1 MHLEYCIENGKFD
14 ELIHHVQ
21 NVDPDSATET
31 NVFSQT
37 PLHLLCSQSIRNE
50 NENVSD
56 EKLIEVIKT
65 LVDAYPDALT
75 DIDEQRRTPLHCA
88 CLARPLQPSIIAFL
102 LAPWSDNNKIMTG
115 RSDIKVREES
125 SSLDSRDGYPF
136 CAPLEHMHMRQV
148 RAANTPLHLLCQ
160 SSLWSSTDDEET
172 LFRVLKLILTAQPW
186 TCLTRNRVGVSPIY
200 LMFGWK
206 YNNRNN
212 PVRRRQSMNDGQ
224 GFLFFSEEEQQ
235 DEEWKR
241 RWKAVLYMIRY
252 VAVYHRE
259 RIHSSRSNSTMKDS
273 LLKLLQEE
281 ECDDLEDDFLYL
293 HATLHV
299 DRTCPVWD
307 TILHFYGHQVSMLGT
322 CHGMKCHKGGEEGDY
337 PLAIAAT
344 QCNFSSTKIAN
355 QFITNLCDLYPEAAR
370 RPVQF
375 CGCGGTVLEHAIQNH
390 LHFNY
395 STKNNTDDI
404 DEENHS
410 FGGALGSI
418 LLAYPDALR
427 IPDQVYGFYPFMLSA
442 TLPTMERKKRCKY
455 FTKVFSSKLTKW
467 SIPKE
472 ESNIL
477 NTTYTLLR
485 MAPDLLAH
493 FLSY

>member
-14 ELIHHVQ
+14 ELIHHVK
-21 NVDPDSATET
+21 NIDPDSATET

-56 EKLIEVIKT
+56 EKLIEVVRT
-65 LVDAYPDALT
+65 LLDAYPDALT

-102 LAPWSDNNKIMTG
+102 LAHEDDNKHVTE
-115 RSDIKVREES
+115 RSDCKED
-125 SSLDSRDGYPF
+125 LDSRDFYPF

-160 SSLWSSTDDEET
+160 SSLWSRTDYDDET

-212 PVRRRQSMNDGQ
+212 PVQRRQSLNNDGQ

-235 DEEWKR
+235 DKEWKR

-252 VAVYHRE
+252 VAIYHRE
-259 RIHSSRSNSTMKDS
+259 GRYSYLDCTMKD
-273 LLKLLQEE
+273 LLMNILQED
-281 ECDDLEDDFLYL
+281 ECSDDDSMEDDFLYL

-307 TILHFYGHQVSMLGT
+307 TILHYYGHQVSMLGT
-322 CHGMKCHKGGEEGDY
+322 CHGMKCHKGGGEGDY

-355 QFITNLCDLYPEAAR
+355 QFITSLCELYPEAAR
-370 RPVQF
+370 HPVQF

-390 LHFNY
+390 LHFDY
-395 STKNNTDDI
+395 SSSTNNSNNACDND
-404 DEENHS
+404 NHYI
-410 FGGALGSI
+410 GGALGSI

-427 IPDQVYGFYPFMLSA
+427 IPEQVYGFYPFMLSA
-442 TLPTMERKKRCKY
+442 TLPTEEGKQRCKY

-467 SIPKE
+467 SIPRE

-493 FLSY
+493 FLS